1 MFKARHIQNSLT
13 MPDASIITAQ
23 YKNNNNNNN
32 IETLFG
38 GHKAY
43 GKSGRRI
50 ITLTILIS
58 AIFTQASSFG
68 IFYR

>member
-1 MFKARHIQNSLT
+1 
-13 MPDASIITAQ
+13 MPDASIIITQ
-23 YKNNNNNNN
+23 YKNNNNNN